1 VRKDKDVDQ
10 TAAEAGDPATASAP
24 ASAVAAA
31 SGEIRTR
38 EDVIRALDRIC
49 EYYERHEPSSPVPM
63 LLRRAKRLATMS
75 FLDILRELAPDGV
88 AQAEA
93 LGGAAADSAAA

>member
-1 VRKDKDVDQ
+1 VD
-10 TAAEAGDPATASAP
+10 
-24 ASAVAAA
+24 
-31 SGEIRTR
+31 GEIRSR
-38 EDVIRALDRIC
+38 DDVIRVLDRIC
-49 EYYERHEPSSPVPM
+49 EYYERHEPSSPLPM

-93 LGGAAADSAAA
+93 LGGAAAAAAEAAAAGLAAASSASAASSKKSDGW